1 MGTGIAGLDA
11 LSTLAL
17 LAITFAT
24 VTALVMLV
32 RQTMGG
38 KLSNFDI
45 YLITSY
51 VELGFVIAISATLP
65 SIFILFDLRPAVLWA
80 ITSIGAAIL
89 LGGVGLGVFR
99 LRKKATPQPMSRGVM
114 FSFLMMTVSVAM
126 LLANAVV
133 SPIQGAGLFIG
144 ALTLSLAVIMWAFV
158 RRVASLL
165 GDKPMED
172 WDPKRG

>member
-1 MGTGIAGLDA
+1 VQTTIAGSEA
-11 LSTLAL
+11 LLNLSL

-38 KLSNFDI
+38 KLSNFDV
-45 YLITSY
+45 YLIVSY
-51 VELGFVIAISATLP
+51 VSLGFIIAIDATLP
-65 SIFILFDLRPAVLWA
+65 SIFVLFDLPPNILWPIVSILAAVLL
-80 ITSIGAAIL
+80 GAR
-89 LGGVGLGVFR
+89 LGDVIRRR
-99 LRKKATPQPMSRGVM
+99 LKVSSEPMSLAVKLTFTTHGV
-114 FSFLMMTVSVAM
+114 SLIL
-126 LLANAVV
+126 LLANAAVLR
-133 SPIQGAGLFIG
+133 IQGTGLYLG